1 MTASEWY
8 FAGHFPTLPVMPG
21 VLQVEALAQTMAIY
35 VAREEGFGDR
45 IGLFG
50 GIDDCRF
57 KRVVQPGDRLT
68 LEVTMEKLGRRFGR
82 GRAVGLGRR
91 RGRLRGDDLLHHP
104 AGRDAPLMG
113 QTLALL
119 SDVHG
124 NVAAL
129 DAALADIKASKA
141 DRIVILGDLAL
152 NGPRPAET
160 VARVMEL
167 DAAGA
172 IVIAGNTDIA
182 VADGDYA
189 AAFPWLDE
197 VPSAHQAAAEWA
209 RDQLADE
216 QLDYLRRLPA
226 ERRLWSGDD
235 LVLAC
240 HASPGSQTSGLA
252 GRPRRVADRPA
263 GHPHRRPRHRV
274 RPHPCRGL
282 ARAGSQAH
290 RQPGLLRL
298 CLRWLAG
305 CVLGAPRAAG
315 RRRPPT
321 CELHRPTYD
330 AQAASI
336 EVSARGLPGD
346 VYRAATIRTGRF
358 VR

>member
-1 MTASEWY
+1 
-8 FAGHFPTLPVMPG
+8 
-21 VLQVEALAQTMAIY
+21 
-35 VAREEGFGDR
+35 
-45 IGLFG
+45 
-50 GIDDCRF
+50 
-57 KRVVQPGDRLT
+57 
-68 LEVTMEKLGRRFGR
+68 
-82 GRAVGLGRR
+82 
-91 RGRLRGDDLLHHP
+91 
-104 AGRDAPLMG
+104 MG

-119 SDVHG
+119 SDIHG

-152 NGPRPAET
+152 NGPRPSET

-189 AAFPWLDE
+189 AAFPWLDD

-240 HASPGSQTSGLA
+240 HASPGSQTSGLPA
-252 GRPRRVADRPA
+252 DLDASLTVQRVTRTDARVIACGHTHVADSRELGRKLIVNP
-263 GHPHRRPRHRV
+263 
-274 RPHPCRGL
+274 
-282 ARAGSQAH
+282 GSCGYAFDGS
-290 RQPGLLRL
+290 PDACWGLLELPDDGDPRVE
-298 CLRWLAG
+298 LR
-305 CVLGAPRAAG
+305 
-315 RRRPPT
+315 
-321 CELHRPTYD
+321 RPTYD

>member
-1 MTASEWY
+1 
-8 FAGHFPTLPVMPG
+8 
-21 VLQVEALAQTMAIY
+21 
-35 VAREEGFGDR
+35 
-45 IGLFG
+45 
-50 GIDDCRF
+50 
-57 KRVVQPGDRLT
+57 
-68 LEVTMEKLGRRFGR
+68 
-82 GRAVGLGRR
+82 
-91 RGRLRGDDLLHHP
+91 
-104 AGRDAPLMG
+104 MG

-124 NVAAL
+124 NLAAL
-129 DAALADIKASKA
+129 DAALADISARNP

-160 VARVMEL
+160 IARVMEL

-226 ERRLWSGDD
+226 ERRLWAGED

-240 HASPGSQTSGLA
+240 HASPGSQTSGLPA
-252 GRPRRVADRPA
+252 DLDPSLTVQRVTRTDARVIACGHTHVADSRELGRKLIVNP
-263 GHPHRRPRHRV
+263 
-274 RPHPCRGL
+274 
-282 ARAGSQAH
+282 GSCGYAFDGS
-290 RQPGLLRL
+290 PDACWALLEL
-298 CLRWLAG
+298 PDDGDPSVDLR
-305 CVLGAPRAAG
+305 
-315 RRRPPT
+315 
-321 CELHRPTYD
+321 RPTYD